1 MEGKGRAPNDNEKR
15 PPENSTPSNENRK
28 LSENSASTSVF
39 VNHAEIAWNEIRR
52 KWVGNV
58 SHRPERT
65 MKDPI
70 ISWSTTYEELLS
82 NHEPFPERIPL
93 PEMVDFLVDIWQD
106 EGLFD

>member
-1 MEGKGRAPNDNEKR
+1 MTTRSDLRRIPHPPTKTESCLRIAPAL
-15 PPENSTPSNENRK
+15 
-28 LSENSASTSVF
+28 LS
-39 VNHAEIAWNEIRR
+39 EIAWNEIRR